1 MSTMARTEGRGLWRA
16 LQSPTWVSR
25 IVLFV
30 GLTSLLS
37 AFLPGIASRTRL
49 VHEMVPSA
57 FPAAATTGAAAIGL
71 ILIALSRALRRG
83 KFRAWLVALV
93 LSAVAA
99 VLHLIKGLQVE
110 EAALCLLL
118 VGLLAASRRNFTA
131 RPDPRSTGR
140 LLIVLTFG
148 PIVATAL
155 GYIWLALD
163 GDGQAPGTTT
173 AQRIVQALGGLVGIP
188 GPMTFTSSGAF
199 TRAAVGLVVLGA
211 AVLLVAVITAM
222 EPADGPHGLTPE
234 EDARVRTLLGKWGW
248 VDSLAY
254 FSTRDDRSV
263 IFSPSGHAAV
273 SYRVVGNVSFA
284 AGDPIGNPS
293 DWPDAIRMWLDEA
306 RSYGWT
312 PANLGCSERGA
323 AAYHRAGLEILEIGD
338 EAVVHASDFSLDG
351 RSMRGVRQAVARV
364 SRAGISAACY
374 RVGDLSP
381 ELRAQLR
388 DKAIAWREGPVER
401 GFSMALGRFGQPRDD
416 RSMVVVAS
424 RADGELVGL
433 LSFAPWGDD
442 ALSLDLM
449 RRTRESENGIVE
461 LMVTTLMLD
470 AQGLGISKISLNFAA
485 FRGVFARGERLGAG
499 PTTRACRAVLLWAS
513 HFAQIESLY
522 RSNAKYQPEW
532 VPRFIA
538 YPRVTDIPKIGTAA
552 LRAEALLV
560 APEWYRRLTGAH
572 ARSEAVTQIPE
583 ITTTAGPSSD
593 GAVEEPDGTESAP
606 AEREDAPARAE

>member
-1 MSTMARTEGRGLWRA
+1 MPKNDERGVRRA

-25 IVLFV
+25 IVLLV
-30 GLTSLLS
+30 GLSSVLS
-37 AFLPGIASRTRL
+37 AFLPGVSSRTRL
-49 VHEMVPSA
+49 VHEMVPAA

-71 ILIALSRALRRG
+71 ILVALSRALRRG

-93 LSAVAA
+93 LSALAV
-99 VLHLIKGLQVE
+99 VLHLLKGLQVE
-110 EAALCLLL
+110 EATLCLLL
-118 VGLLAASRRNFTA
+118 VVLLATSRRNFTA

-140 LLIVLTFG
+140 LLVVLTAG
-148 PIVATAL
+148 PVLATIL
-155 GYIWLALD
+155 GYVWLALD
-163 GDGQAPGTTT
+163 GDGQTAGTTT
-173 AQRIVQALGGLVGIP
+173 GQRIAQALLGLVGIP
-188 GPMTFTSSGAF
+188 GPMSFISSGASA
-199 TRAAVGLVVLGA
+199 RAAIGLVVLGA

-222 EPADGPHGLTPE
+222 EPADGPHALTAE
-234 EDARVRTLLGKWGW
+234 ESGRVRALIEKWGW

-263 IFSPSGHAAV
+263 IFSPSGQAAV
-273 SYRVVGNVSFA
+273 SYRVIGSVSFA
-284 AGDPIGNPS
+284 AGDPLGNPA
-293 DWPDAIRMWLDEA
+293 DWPEAIRAWLDEA

-338 EAVVHASDFSLDG
+338 EAVVHACDFSLEG

-364 SRAGISAACY
+364 SRAGISACCH
-374 RVGDLSP
+374 RVADLP
-381 ELRAQLR
+381 AERRAELRE
-388 DKAIAWREGPVER
+388 KAVAWREGTVER
-401 GFSMALGRFGQPRDD
+401 GFSMALGRFGEVRDD
-416 RSMVVVAS
+416 RSVVVVAS
-424 RADGELVGL
+424 KADGELVGL

-461 LMVTTLMLD
+461 LMVTTLMLESER
-470 AQGLGISKISLNFAA
+470 LGISKISLNFAA

-522 RSNAKYQPEW
+522 RSNSKYQPEW
-532 VPRFIA
+532 VPRFVA
-538 YPRVTDIPKIGTAA
+538 FPRVTDIPKVGTAA

-560 APEWYRRLTGAH
+560 APGWYRRLTGH
-572 ARSEAVTQIPE
+572 DRRHGIDQIPQVAG
-583 ITTTAGPSSD
+583 TSTGSANSGPSTGSANAAP
-593 GAVEEPDGTESAP
+593 GRTRAPVRVE
-606 AEREDAPARAE
+606 